1 MNKKL
6 QSIQMVKFYQ
16 KLLNTNKGFSL
27 IEVVVALFILSS
39 SILVLYNL
47 ILSTSA
53 SIFNL
58 ENHYLSKEV
67 ANNRIAMIHT
77 IEKPNLNLNRNGFMD
92 MGGKEWQWEESY
104 TESDSKDLFKYE
116 ILVKLKDSETYS
128 YRIQGYIVNE

>member
-1 MNKKL
+1 
-6 QSIQMVKFYQ
+6 MVKFYQ

>member
-92 MGGKEWQWEESY
+92 MGGKEWQWEELY